1 MLTGKYQSKG
11 GRKQIE
17 CSRGREVICFL
28 FFFVS
33 SSVCLFWDFLVLKKY
48 MVPLENDL
56 LLCCHDTELMIDL
69 CRCMHKHFSTYT
81 LLLHGITACVLV
93 AKTSGCK

>member
-1 MLTGKYQSKG
+1 
-11 GRKQIE
+11 
-17 CSRGREVICFL
+17 
-28 FFFVS
+28 
-33 SSVCLFWDFLVLKKY
+33 

-56 LLCCHDTELMIDL
+56 LLCCHDTELIIDL